1 MRGRGF
7 AVALACPGRGGT
19 VGIGGRKGRET
30 MGSDHARQAMELAR
44 GFVLARPPAGFV
56 ADPFPTYAALLA
68 HAPVLP
74 QPDGSV
80 LISRHADLDR
90 IYRDTG
96 LFRSDKKA
104 AFAPK
109 FGPGTPLYEHHTTSL
124 VFNDPPLHTR
134 VRRIMSAALTPR
146 AIARMEPGLIATVDS
161 LLDGLAAR
169 HADGETPDLVEDFA
183 SSIPIQII
191 GNLLDIPQSERAPL
205 RDWSLAILGAL
216 EPVLSEDQLARGHAA
231 VTEFCTYLKDLVA
244 RRRAHPGDPET
255 DVLTRL
261 ITGEGG
267 DGGTLSEA
275 ELLQNCIFILN
286 AGHETTT
293 NLIGNALAMLHDHP
307 DQKALLLAEPDLAAS
322 AIEEV
327 LRYQSPNQLGN
338 RETTAPVTIG
348 GLDIPAGT
356 NLHLCIGAANRDPS
370 QFPDPDRFDITRK
383 PNRHLAF
390 AGGPH
395 VCVGL
400 TLARLEGRIAV
411 TRFLARF
418 PGYALTKG
426 RRHGGRLRFR
436 GYAALP
442 ARLA

>member
-1 MRGRGF
+1 MT
-7 AVALACPGRGGT
+7 ADT
-19 VGIGGRKGRET
+19 VTAEA
-30 MGSDHARQAMELAR
+30 ARS
-44 GFVLARPPAGFV
+44 FVLAQPPAGFV
-56 ADPFPTYAALLA
+56 ENPFPTYAALLA

-80 LISRHADLDR
+80 LICRHADLDR
-90 IYRDTG
+90 IYRDTA
-96 LFRSDKKA
+96 LFRSDKQA

-109 FGPGTPLYEHHTTSL
+109 FGPGTPLFRHHTTSL

-146 AIARMEPGLIATVDS
+146 AIARMEPGLVTTVDH
-161 LLDGLAAR
+161 LLDGLARRA
-169 HADGETPDLVEDFA
+169 AAGDTPDLVEDFA
-183 SSIPIQII
+183 ASIPIQII
-191 GNLLDIPQSERAPL
+191 GNLLGIPHAERGPL

-216 EPVLSEDQLARGHAA
+216 EPAVPPDHLARGHAA
-231 VTEFCTYLKDLVA
+231 VTDFCAYLTGLIAD
-244 RRRAHPGDPET
+244 RRARPGDPDT

-267 DGGTLSEA
+267 DGGTLSEE

-293 NLIGNALAMLHDHP
+293 NLIGNALAALHDHP
-307 DQKALLLAEPDLAAS
+307 DQKARAIADPDLAGS

-327 LRYQSPNQLGN
+327 LRYLSPNQLGN

-348 GLDIPAGT
+348 GVEIAAGT
-356 NLHLCIGAANRDPS
+356 NLHLCIGAANRDPA
-370 QFPDPDRFDITRK
+370 QFDDPDRFDIARK
-383 PNRHLAF
+383 SNRHLAF

-400 TLARLEGRIAV
+400 TLARLEGRIALS
-411 TRFLARF
+411 RFLARF
-418 PGYALTKG
+418 PGYALTDG
-426 RRHGGRLRFR
+426 RRPGGRLRFR

>member
-1 MRGRGF
+1 MDR
-7 AVALACPGRGGT
+7 
-19 VGIGGRKGRET
+19 
-30 MGSDHARQAMELAR
+30 DQADDTIRMAR

-56 ADPFPTYAALLA
+56 ADPFPVYAALLA
-68 HAPVLP
+68 HAPVRP

-80 LISRHADLDR
+80 LICRHADLDR
-90 IYRDTG
+90 IYRDTT

-146 AIARMEPGLIATVDS
+146 AIARMEPGLIATVDH
-161 LLDGLAAR
+161 LLDGLAGRAKL
-169 HADGETPDLVEDFA
+169 DETPDLIEDFA

-216 EPVLSEDQLARGHAA
+216 EPVLSDDQLSRGHAA
-231 VTEFCTYLKDLVA
+231 VTEFCAYLKDLVA
-244 RRRAHPGDPET
+244 RRRANPGDPET
-255 DVLTRL
+255 DVLIRL

-267 DGGTLSEA
+267 DGGTLSEM
-275 ELLQNCIFILN
+275 ELVQNCIFILN

-293 NLIGNALAMLHDHP
+293 NLIGSALAMLHDHP
-307 DQKALLLAEPDLAAS
+307 DQKALLLADPELAPS

-348 GLDIPAGT
+348 GIEIPAGT
-356 NLHLCIGAANRDPS
+356 NLHLCIGAANRDPA

-400 TLARLEGRIAV
+400 TLARMEGRIAV
-411 TRFLARF
+411 SRFLARF
-418 PGYALTKG
+418 PDYALVEG

-442 ARLA
+442 ARLGP